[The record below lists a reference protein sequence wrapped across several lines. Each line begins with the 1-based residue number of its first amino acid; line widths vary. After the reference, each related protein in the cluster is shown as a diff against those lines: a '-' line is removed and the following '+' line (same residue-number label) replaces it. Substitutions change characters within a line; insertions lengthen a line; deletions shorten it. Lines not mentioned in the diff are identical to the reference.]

1 MTSLKSKLQLALLNR
16 KRSKNPLQKGFTLIE
31 LLIVVVIL
39 GVLSAIAVP
48 AFLNQQEKAKANAM
62 NTEIMSLL
70 RACAALQVTGD
81 TGNASPLPQEGS
93 GATAVDLYTPSA
105 ATGGQTLGA
114 SSGTGYCPD
123 KGNVTLT
130 GVKAGNYASL
140 TDVAIAKLTDGGVE
154 LDTKAE

>member
-1 MTSLKSKLQLALLNR
+1 MTSFNSRLQQALL
-16 KRSKNPLQKGFTLIE
+16 KKKKGASIAQKGFTLIE

-81 TGNASPLPQEGS
+81 TGNASPLPTD
-93 GATAVDLYTPSA
+93 GAATPADLYAPSA
-105 ATGGQTLGA
+105 STGTLGA
-114 SSGTGYCPD
+114 SSGTTYCPD

-140 TDVAIAKLTDGGVE
+140 TTVAIAKLTNGGVQ

>member
-1 MTSLKSKLQLALLNR
+1 MTSFNSRLQQALL
-16 KRSKNPLQKGFTLIE
+16 KKKKGASITQKGFTLIE

-81 TGNASPLPQEGS
+81 TANASPLPTD
-93 GATAVDLYTPSA
+93 GAATSPADLYVASGS
-105 ATGGQTLGA
+105 TGALGA
-114 SSGTGYCPD
+114 SSGTKYCPD

-130 GVKAGNYASL
+130 GQKVGNYASL
-140 TDVAIAKLTDGGVE
+140 TTAAIASLTNGGVQ
-154 LDTKAE
+154 LTTKAE